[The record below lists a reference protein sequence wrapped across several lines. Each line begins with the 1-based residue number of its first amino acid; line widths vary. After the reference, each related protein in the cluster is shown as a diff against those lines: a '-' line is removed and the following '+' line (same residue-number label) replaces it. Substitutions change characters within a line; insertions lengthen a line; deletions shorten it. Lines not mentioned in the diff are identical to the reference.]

1 MGPGRVSR
9 AAGHELFDFGKRGNA
24 AAGSGSRAVERRGS
38 AGEIELTL
46 KRPFLKQ
53 SIDKAGVEDVSRA
66 SGVGYRNAVGGGVD
80 ELPAIPCKH
89 AFFSQGCGGEN

>member
-1 MGPGRVSR
+1 MSH
-9 AAGHELFDFGKRGNA
+9 AAGHELFDLRNWSNVA
-24 AAGSGSRAVERRGS
+24 TGSGGRAVEGSGS

-46 KRPFLKQ
+46 EWPFLKQ
-53 SIDKAGVEDVSRA
+53 SVDEASMEDVSRA
-66 SGVGYRNAVGGGVD
+66 SGIGYRNAVCGGVD